1 MTLAEK
7 KKLQWE
13 KERGTDVNALKKV
26 SESERESREGTL
38 LCHACYDI
46 DPLFIESHQKD
57 CLIKWRLTTSQ
68 EYKGV
73 MT

>member
-26 SESERESREGTL
+26 SEREREIERERYIL
-38 LCHACYDI
+38 YANIH
-46 DPLFIESHQKD
+46 S
-57 CLIKWRLTTSQ
+57 
-68 EYKGV
+68 YKEAIIAV
-73 MT
+73 EELET